1 MNGIFLVFRI
11 EEYFIITYIFNELM
25 NILLKFRFSSYKLPY
40 NSRGVSP
47 TSNMQ
52 VQSLI
57 EQIFGTDI
65 AEGYRFAFRGVLECL
80 NSEDQ
85 FNYLTDN
92 CDTSLKSNWLQAV
105 NKHKINLLNSNV
117 NELTYFGSMKLHLW
131 SDIKK
136 SLSE

>member
-57 EQIFGTDI
+57 E
-65 AEGYRFAFRGVLECL
+65 
-80 NSEDQ
+80 
-85 FNYLTDN
+85 
-92 CDTSLKSNWLQAV
+92 
-105 NKHKINLLNSNV
+105 
-117 NELTYFGSMKLHLW
+117 
-131 SDIKK
+131 
-136 SLSE
+136 